1 MCWVRSTVMAS
12 GHFAMSAVSILG
24 DGRWSFTHSTGL
36 KQRDSIAT
44 ILNTVYL
51 GGKIM
56 PADSAGTP
64 RYRLRVPGIPFQNSI
79 ASLIIA
85 VQMVLWV
92 MAALTLVFWADLVI
106 SSTYHP
112 WMFKPGLFWEYF
124 SVDWHPEAFLAAIG
138 MGTLAMALNYLYV
151 ESAT

>member
-1 MCWVRSTVMAS
+1 M
-12 GHFAMSAVSILG
+12 
-24 DGRWSFTHSTGL
+24 GL
-36 KQRDSIAT
+36 KQRDPIAT

-56 PADSAGTP
+56 PANSAGTP

-79 ASLIIA
+79 ASLIIT

-92 MAALTLVFWADLVI
+92 MAVLMLVFWANLVI

-124 SVDWHPEAFLAAIG
+124 SVEWYPEAFTVAVG
-138 MGTLAMALNYLYV
+138 MVILAMALNYLYV
-151 ESAT
+151 DGAT